1 MPDDLS
7 IEGLPQQAQSFAAVQ
22 LSSNDQRFTATC
34 RDATGR
40 IFVAWHDANLN
51 IVLCEDVGDKLQYIA
66 GPVPGS
72 KDSCVSLL
80 IAENDYVRV
89 YYGGRAA
96 GEISGAFPLRRET
109 YRVEGVRVAAAAG
122 DAALVGRVGAL
133 EKVYG
138 DLSALVGRVVGV
150 LKGIGAALG
159 G

>member
-1 MPDDLS
+1 MPDELF
-7 IEGLPQQAQSFAAVQ
+7 IEDLPQQAQSFAAVQ
-22 LSSNDQRFTATC
+22 LSSNDQRFTASC

-40 IFVAWHDANLN
+40 IFVAWHDTNLN

-89 YYGGRAA
+89 YYGGRAVGA
-96 GEISGAFPLRRET
+96 TSGEFPLRREM
-109 YRVEGVRVAAAAG
+109 YWVEGVRVAASG
-122 DAALVGRVGAL
+122 DAALAGRVGAL
-133 EKVYG
+133 EQVYQ
-138 DLSALVGRVVGV
+138 DLSALVSRIVGV
-150 LKGIGAALG
+150 LRGIGAALG